1 MRKIHVLKI
10 YPKFFEPIERGFKN
24 FEIRKN
30 DRNFNQGD
38 LALLEEFDP
47 QQKIKTGRIALIM
60 ITYLTDFAQQDNYV
74 VFGFDKFNTQT
85 INEILAKN
93 RTLRTCRGCG
103 CDFFTPCEAGCYWI
117 ESDLC
122 SACALSF
129 GTTGRE
135 E

>member
-10 YPKFFEPIERGFKN
+10 YPEFFEPFERGIKN

-47 QQKIKTGRIALIM
+47 RQKLKTGRIALIM

-74 VFGFDKFNTQT
+74 VFSFDKFNVQT
-85 INEILAKN
+85 VNEILAKN
-93 RTLRTCRGCG
+93 QTLRICRGCG
-103 CDFFTPCEAGCYWI
+103 CDFFTPCKAGCYWI
-117 ESDLC
+117 EVDLC

-129 GTTGRE
+129 GNTGRE